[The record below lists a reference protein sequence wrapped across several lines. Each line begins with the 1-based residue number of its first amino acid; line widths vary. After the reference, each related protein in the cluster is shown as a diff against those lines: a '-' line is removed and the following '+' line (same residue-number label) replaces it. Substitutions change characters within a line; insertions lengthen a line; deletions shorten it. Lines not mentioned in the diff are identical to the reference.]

1 MKENRCS
8 IFEALLEALRHY
20 ERWEFLRDFNL
31 TGHYAIPESISCA
44 EKKYVFFVFLF
55 TDQDLREKEER
66 VTLTHSVR
74 RL

>member
-31 TGHYAIPESISCA
+31 TGHYA